1 MIPFFKKYPWLTV
14 FVLLAITQLGW
25 LWIAPENFKMTW
37 SRNPLVAHIIKEHN
51 SIEEKS
57 KFLTLSYYATSLSY
71 FADIITGSE
80 EPDKDR
86 TGGAIYAYYQMAEN
100 LLPNIDSVHYLL
112 GYCEY
117 YRGDIDEA
125 RTQYERSI
133 DLDPYFFWS
142 YYNLGVI
149 YFRQGDFLK
158 SAEVLN
164 KAFSLKNE
172 ISLGVLH
179 QNPFYQ
185 QIWRYIDNPGQ
196 ILESNLSEGQKDA
209 ALLLA
214 DCLVR
219 AGARPQALQII
230 QGVGQSG
237 PWHQEL
243 WKLLNKKVLSGRS
256 AADDID
262 RSIQD
267 QIPVRLF

>member
-133 DLDPYFFWS
+133 DLDFLHGSTQAPIQS
-142 YYNLGVI
+142 PSVHVNHCTDSVQGPVDRNEDGHGLC
-149 YFRQGDFLK
+149 RQSDGL
-158 SAEVLN
+158 
-164 KAFSLKNE
+164 
-172 ISLGVLH
+172 
-179 QNPFYQ
+179 
-185 QIWRYIDNPGQ
+185 
-196 ILESNLSEGQKDA
+196 
-209 ALLLA
+209 
-214 DCLVR
+214 
-219 AGARPQALQII
+219 
-230 QGVGQSG
+230 
-237 PWHQEL
+237 
-243 WKLLNKKVLSGRS
+243 
-256 AADDID
+256 
-262 RSIQD
+262 
-267 QIPVRLF
+267 